1 MLDRSAIVDAHHHL
15 WRYRP
20 GFKPWLDARDEL
32 ASLRRDFL
40 GDELGALLRTNH
52 VDRSVI
58 IQAADSIE
66 DTAFMI
72 EAARRYPFIAGIVA
86 WAPLDDPRAA
96 EKQLDE
102 YAKEPKIKG
111 LRHLIIFDPDPD
123 WSIRPKVL
131 ESLRLVAERGY
142 TWDSTAT
149 IPRHLEHVGTLAER
163 IPQLGVVIDHLGKP
177 AATEAVWEPWAS
189 LMARAASYPNVH
201 VKLSGL
207 SNVATLAN
215 ATTEQFQPYVD
226 HVLANFGPERVMMA
240 SNWPVSNL
248 GDDYSATWKRTLEL
262 IAHLD
267 PEQRRAVMG
276 ETATRFYRLAP
287 A

>member
-1 MLDRSAIVDAHHHL
+1 MIVDAHHHL

-20 GFKPWLDARDEL
+20 GFKPWLDAREEL
-32 ASLRRDFL
+32 SSLRRDFL
-40 GDELGALLRTNH
+40 GDELGGFLQANG

-58 IQAADSIE
+58 IQAMDSVE
-66 DTAFMI
+66 DTGYMVD
-72 EAARRYPFIAGIVA
+72 AARHHPFIAGIVA

-149 IPRHLEHVGTLAER
+149 VPRHLEHVSTVAEK
-163 IPQLGVVIDHLGKP
+163 IPALKQVIDHLGKP
-177 AATEAVWEPWAS
+177 AATEGVWEPRAS
-189 LMARAASYPNVH
+189 LMARAATHPNVY

-207 SNVATLAN
+207 SNV
-215 ATTEQFQPYVD
+215 
-226 HVLANFGPERVMMA
+226 
-240 SNWPVSNL
+240 
-248 GDDYSATWKRTLEL
+248 
-262 IAHLD
+262 
-267 PEQRRAVMG
+267 
-276 ETATRFYRLAP
+276 
-287 A
+287 

>member
-1 MLDRSAIVDAHHHL
+1 MLAPSAIVDAHHHL

-20 GFKPWLDARDEL
+20 GFKPWLDARDQL

-40 GDELGALLRTNH
+40 GDELGELLRANG

-58 IQAADSIE
+58 IQAADSVE
-66 DTAFMI
+66 DTANMI
-72 EAARRYPFIAGIVA
+72 EAARTHPFIAGIVA

-111 LRHLIIFDPDPD
+111 FRHLIIFDPDPD
-123 WSIRPKVL
+123 WNIRPKVL
-131 ESLRLVAERGY
+131 ESLRLVADRGY

-149 IPRHLEHVGTLAER
+149 IPRHLEHVSAVAER
-163 IPQLGVVIDHLGKP
+163 IPHLKQVIDHLGKP

-189 LMARAASYPNVH
+189 LMARAAAYPNVH

-226 HVLANFGPERVMMA
+226 HVLTNFGSQRVMMA

-248 GDDYSATWKRTLEL
+248 GADYAATWKQTLEL

-267 PEQRRAVMG
+267 PAERLAVMG
-276 ETATRFYRLAP
+276 ETATRFYRLLP